1 MAPEAKSGPNPYV
14 MGEARPNKPQRDQP
28 PRGTDARVRSL
39 MKQVKELTLE
49 LERNQRAERS
59 RRGVTQERLVVKG
72 NGNHGVRGLGLYLG
86 TEGKAEGKVSCRGGR
101 RETSNFKKMGSEGG
115 KTLA

>member
-1 MAPEAKSGPNPYV
+1 MLAPEAKSGPNPYV

-59 RRGVTQERLVVKG
+59 NRAVTQERLP
-72 NGNHGVRGLGLYLG
+72 NGNQ
-86 TEGKAEGKVSCRGGR
+86 
-101 RETSNFKKMGSEGG
+101 RESG
-115 KTLA
+115 